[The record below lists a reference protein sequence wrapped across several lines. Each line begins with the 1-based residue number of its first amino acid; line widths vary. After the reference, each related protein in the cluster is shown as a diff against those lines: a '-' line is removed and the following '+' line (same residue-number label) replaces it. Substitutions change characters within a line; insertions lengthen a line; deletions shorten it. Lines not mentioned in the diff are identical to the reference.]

1 MTMSAHPRQ
10 ALADMLGRSL
20 GNDKAAATVALAAQQ
35 LGLGMHLNRH
45 EALNVLEHIAQQP
58 GIVGIA
64 ARFAK
69 SRVHL
74 VWVAD

>member
-1 MTMSAHPRQ
+1 MTQAMHPRQ

-20 GNDKAAATVALAAQQ
+20 GADKAIATVNLAAQQ
-35 LGLGMHLNRH
+35 LGAGENLNSDQ
-45 EALNVLEHIAQQP
+45 ALRLLEHIAQQP
-58 GIVGIA
+58 GLVGIA

-74 VWVAD
+74 VWGAE